1 VCEKL
6 PPSPVLKGLKG
17 NICSVYHTA
26 LWCNFTSFCPILIG
40 RPKVIIKIFVE
51 KLCRKL
57 ESKNIPFSP
66 KIDDDF
72 IFQLK
77 MQEMDKSLMKL
88 HL

>member
-1 VCEKL
+1 M
-6 PPSPVLKGLKG
+6 
-17 NICSVYHTA
+17 
-26 LWCNFTSFCPILIG
+26 
-40 RPKVIIKIFVE
+40 IIKIFVE

-66 KIDDDF
+66 KIDDHF

-77 MQEMDKSLMKL
+77 MQKMDKSLMKL